1 MFKSRTRILL
11 LVVLEIAIV
20 LAISFVGYTQG
31 IDKWLPKWLPNHDVS
46 KQIFEPRLQ
55 LEPVNTVPSE
65 RILYW
70 SGYRINHQIAYAD
83 GGPTDPFHKPD
94 EYRLTGRVEIGMWL
108 SNRPLDFMRSTAP
121 RMAGSYLN
129 DSMTGRRHYCMGQG

>member
-46 KQIFEPRLQ
+46 KQIFR
-55 LEPVNTVPSE
+55 
-65 RILYW
+65 
-70 SGYRINHQIAYAD
+70 AA
-83 GGPTDPFHKPD
+83 
-94 EYRLTGRVEIGMWL
+94 LTIRT
-108 SNRPLDFMRSTAP
+108 S
-121 RMAGSYLN
+121 
-129 DSMTGRRHYCMGQG
+129 